1 MRLLEHSST
10 FDGFVERAG
19 RWTAAR
25 ATRRSFLGRIGK
37 AAVLVAGGPALATL
51 IADPADARVCGQSG
65 VSPRCPTFDCN
76 DTWGWCWYATG
87 CCAGGRLKK
96 ICDCCRYRHPNVHG
110 YCPPGTNVLCIVE
123 SCGQD
128 PRLMRVGIEKLTT
141 DDRDAVAARIRQA
154 TFPAGASAIVITDA
168 DDPLVGAV
176 AVPAAAIIGIPLIQ
190 VPRGRLGETHLR
202 MLTTIG
208 AVHAVILGPQL
219 PPELD
224 HQLQLYGIKVE
235 RIGTDPNLATF
246 SAQVAADMQRRV
258 GPRNAVAVTDS
269 GISLASAPVAAAF
282 AAGAGYPLIIGA
294 DTPRSGAGLYLV
306 GPELAPRAADLP
318 GAAVVTGGSVAEI
331 SVNFATMARSEGR
344 ARGRIAL
351 VPDGSP
357 ISLAMAT
364 LGVPLLVHEP
374 ARFAGAV
381 RDWVI
386 GNRQGLTSAWLGG
399 HSGSMGS
406 PAIWQLQSALNG
418 FDVQLL
424 RGTGGQGLPVID
436 QPISERPIGRARV

>member
-1 MRLLEHSST
+1 MSVQETST
-10 FDGFVERAG
+10 LDRFVERAG

-25 ATRRSFLGRIGK
+25 ATRRSFLGRLGK

-76 DTWGWCWYATG
+76 DSWGWCWYATG

-96 ICDCCRYRHPNVHG
+96 ICDCCRFRHPNVHG
-110 YCPPGTNVLCIVE
+110 YCPSGTNVLCIVE

-128 PRLMRVGIEKLTT
+128 PRLMRVGLERLTT
-141 DDRDAVAARIRQA
+141 DDRDAIASRVRQA
-154 TFPAGASAIVITDA
+154 TFPAGSGAIAITDA
-168 DDPLVGAV
+168 EDGLVGAV
-176 AVPAAAIIGIPLIQ
+176 AVAAASIIGIPLIH
-190 VPRGRLGETHLR
+190 VPRGRLGEAHLR
-202 MLTTIG
+202 LLTTLG

-219 PPELD
+219 PAELD
-224 HQLQLYGIKVE
+224 RQLRMYGIQVE
-235 RIGTDPNLATF
+235 RIGTDPNRAAF
-246 SAQVAADMQRRV
+246 SAQVAKDMQRRV
-258 GPRNAVAVTDS
+258 GPRNAIALTDS
-269 GISLASAPVAAAF
+269 GLSLAAAPVAASF
-282 AAGAGYPLIIGA
+282 AAGAGYPIIIGA

-306 GPELAPRAADLP
+306 GPELAPRAADLA
-318 GAAVVTGGSVAEI
+318 GAAVISGGSVAEI
-331 SVNFATMARSEGR
+331 AVNFATMARAEGR
-344 ARGRIAL
+344 GRGRIAL
-351 VPDGSP
+351 VPNGSP
-357 ISLAMAT
+357 VALAMAS
-364 LGVPLLVHEP
+364 LGAPLLVHEP
-374 ARFAGAV
+374 GSFSGAT

-386 GNRQGLTSAWLGG
+386 GNREGLTSAWLGG
-399 HSGSMGS
+399 HAGAMAS

>member
-1 MRLLEHSST
+1 MNLLQEASAV
-10 FDGFVERAG
+10 DRFVERAG

-25 ATRRSFLGRIGK
+25 GTRRSFLGRLGK

-76 DTWGWCWYATG
+76 DSWGWCWYATG

-141 DDRDAVAARIRQA
+141 DQSDAVAARIRQA
-154 TFPAGASAIVITDA
+154 NFPAGSKAIAITDA
-168 DDPLVGAV
+168 EDPLVGAV
-176 AVPAAAIIGIPLIQ
+176 AVAAASIIGIPLIH

-202 MLTTIG
+202 VLTMVG

-219 PPELD
+219 PAELD
-224 HQLQLYGIKVE
+224 RQLGMYGITVE
-235 RIGTDPNLATF
+235 RLGTGPDRSTF

-258 GPRNAVAVTDS
+258 GPRNAVALTDS
-269 GISLASAPVAAAF
+269 GLSLAAAPVAAAF
-282 AAGAGYPLIIGA
+282 AAGAGYPIIIGA
-294 DTPRSGAGLYLV
+294 DTRRSGAGLYLV
-306 GPELAPRAADLP
+306 GPELAPRAADLA
-318 GAAVVTGGSVAEI
+318 GAAVVSGGSLAEI
-331 SVNFATMARSEGR
+331 SVNFARMARAEGR

-351 VPDGSP
+351 VPNGSP
-357 ISLAMAT
+357 IALALASLGA
-364 LGVPLLVHEP
+364 PLLVHEP
-374 ARFAGAV
+374 GSFGGPV

-386 GNRQGLTSAWLGG
+386 GNREGLTSAWLGG
-399 HSGSMGS
+399 HTGAMAS